1 MNSHQPFQEDEPV
14 SVAAII
20 LSIVVHGGLLAALFF
35 GVQWKSEQPGGTPV
49 AVYFGNPSAS
59 IPPPPPP
66 AKVETP
72 EPPKVE
78 SKPTPKPEV
87 KAEEKPQIDPQ
98 IAIKDKERKEKEE
111 KARVEKE
118 RIEQEKA
125 DKLKKQKAEEEQKK
139 EKEEK
144 DKKEQARKDEE
155 ERKKREKQIADE
167 QRADN
172 IRKEAE
178 RESKQLQKNRDN
190 AARNDQMA
198 RMQAELEGTQGSPNG
213 SAHGTSSGVRSGGA
227 GGAGSD
233 RNGMDAYLAAITAK
247 IRGNAIRLSGIQG
260 NPEAKFKITQ
270 LPSGEVLD
278 VKLIKS
284 SGSTTLDEAIERA
297 IFKSSPLPLPKN
309 SKLFDRD
316 INLKYKPFEE

>member
-1 MNSHQPFQEDEPV
+1 MNSHQPFPEDEPV

-20 LSIVVHGGLLAALFF
+20 LSIIVHGGLLAALFF
-35 GVQWKSEQPGGTPV
+35 GVQWKSDQAGGTPV
-49 AVYFGNPSAS
+49 AVYFGNPAAS

-78 SKPTPKPEV
+78 SKPVTKPEV

-111 KARVEKE
+111 KARLEKE

-125 DKLKKQKAEEEQKK
+125 DKQKKQKAEDEKKQK
-139 EKEEK
+139 EKE
-144 DKKEQARKDEE
+144 EE
-155 ERKKREKQIADE
+155 ERKKREKQLADE
-167 QRADN
+167 QRAED

-178 RESKQLQKNRDN
+178 REAKQLQKNRDN

-213 SAHGTSSGVRSGGA
+213 SAHGASSGARSGGS
-227 GGAGSD
+227 GGDDSGKAAYQ
-233 RNGMDAYLAAITAK
+233 DAISRK
-247 IRGNAIRLSGIQG
+247 IRGNTVLPPGIQG
-260 NPEAKFKITQ
+260 NPEALFEVTQ
-270 LPSGEVLD
+270 LPTGEVIG
-278 VKLIKS
+278 VKLLKS
-284 SGSTTLDEAIERA
+284 TGNTALDSAIERA
-297 IFKSSPLPLPKN
+297 INKSSPLPQPKN
-309 SKLFDRD
+309 QKWFDR
-316 INLKYKPFEE
+316 ILKLKYKPFEE

>member
-1 MNSHQPFQEDEPV
+1 MNSHQPFPEDEPV

-49 AVYFGNPSAS
+49 AVYFGSPAASA
-59 IPPPPPP
+59 PPPPP

-87 KAEEKPQIDPQ
+87 RAEEKPQIDPQ

-111 KARVEKE
+111 KARLEKE

-125 DKLKKQKAEEEQKK
+125 DKLKKQKEEEQKQK

-155 ERKKREKQIADE
+155 ERKKREKQLADE
-167 QRADN
+167 QRAEN
-172 IRKEAE
+172 TRKEAE
-178 RESKQLQKNRDN
+178 REAKQLQKNRDN
-190 AARNDQMA
+190 AARNEQMA
-198 RMQAELEGTQGSPNG
+198 RMQAELEGAQGSPNG
-213 SAHGTSSGVRSGGA
+213 SAHGTSSGARSGGA
-227 GGAGSD
+227 GGAGGD
-233 RNGMDAYLAAITAK
+233 KNGMDAYLAAIRLK
-247 IRGNAIRLSGIQG
+247 IRGNAIRPSGIQG
-260 NPEAKFKITQ
+260 NPEVQFKITQ
-270 LPSGEVLD
+270 LPSGEVLE
-278 VKLIKS
+278 VKLVKS
-284 SGSTTLDEAIERA
+284 SGNTTLDEAIERA

-316 INLKYKPFEE
+316 ISLKYKPFEE